1 MIRPR
6 RKAASRAR
14 HRTNFDTTS
23 DELSLEEEV
32 IQPTQ
37 VFLQTQVEEEKEVV
51 EDLHEQSKEDRNC
64 FLPHY
69 STSLSMSPLA
79 RSLETE
85 LSQATPPKEKEVV
98 DLEDISDDDNFLRK
112 LFLPHHSSLLARS
125 LETELPQAV
134 APREKEVVEVDDLE
148 EEINISDNDPPR
160 NSFIPHYSSSIRSM
174 SPVAVCLETEFSQ
187 PATPKDHTQDTTGL
201 CPFLLSSTFF
211 FLPSIPV
218 HTPELFSQTHS
229 ATHST
234 SGARRSLHP
243 GQTRTRPTQVRKVY
257 TSSEAEGVTT
267 PNSATQSTSGATL
280 PPGQTRTRPTGQAR
294 ERTNRVREVY
304 TSSEAEEVTSGD
316 ETGERP
322 KRTM

>member
-1 MIRPR
+1 M
-6 RKAASRAR
+6 
-14 HRTNFDTTS
+14 
-23 DELSLEEEV
+23 
-32 IQPTQ
+32 
-37 VFLQTQVEEEKEVV
+37 
-51 EDLHEQSKEDRNC
+51 
-64 FLPHY
+64 
-69 STSLSMSPLA
+69 
-79 RSLETE
+79 
-85 LSQATPPKEKEVV
+85 
-98 DLEDISDDDNFLRK
+98 
-112 LFLPHHSSLLARS
+112 
-125 LETELPQAV
+125 

-148 EEINISDNDPPR
+148 EEINISDDDPPR
-160 NSFIPHYSSSIRSM
+160 NSFLPHYSSSIRSM

-187 PATPKDHTQDTTGL
+187 PATPKDHTRDTTGL

-218 HTPELFSQTHS
+218 HTPELFSQTDS

-234 SGARRSLHP
+234 SVARRSLHP

-267 PNSATQSTSGATL
+267 PQQTDSATQSTSGATL

>member
-1 MIRPR
+1 MTI
-6 RKAASRAR
+6 SSVNSSF
-14 HRTNFDTTS
+14 HTT
-23 DELSLEEEV
+23 
-32 IQPTQ
+32 
-37 VFLQTQVEEEKEVV
+37 
-51 EDLHEQSKEDRNC
+51 LH
-64 FLPHY
+64 FY
-69 STSLSMSPLA
+69 
-79 RSLETE
+79 
-85 LSQATPPKEKEVV
+85 
-98 DLEDISDDDNFLRK
+98 
-112 LFLPHHSSLLARS
+112 

-148 EEINISDNDPPR
+148 EEINISDDDPPR
-160 NSFIPHYSSSIRSM
+160 NSFLPHYSSSIRSM

-187 PATPKDHTQDTTGL
+187 PATPKDHTRDTTGL

-218 HTPELFSQTHS
+218 HTPELFSQTDS

-234 SGARRSLHP
+234 SGARRSLH
-243 GQTRTRPTQVRKVY
+243 
-257 TSSEAEGVTT
+257 
-267 PNSATQSTSGATL
+267 
-280 PPGQTRTRPTGQAR
+280 PGQTRTRPTGQAR